1 MPTAAANLKTR
12 YDAIAS
18 ELATIASV
26 PITYKSDAGG
36 TRKGEL
42 ESYRLQLMAELKA
55 ILELLKAMGFTV
67 DENGDLVSGALSFE
81 VPSVGY

>member
-42 ESYRLQLMAELKA
+42 ESYRLQLMDEMAA
-55 ILELLKAMGFTV
+55 ILELLKAMGLSI
-67 DENGDLVSGALSFE
+67 DDAGELISGALSFE
-81 VPSVGY
+81 VPSQGY